1 VGALFIVGTVAGVLS
16 AVVTGPV
23 LDGSDYLVEVT
34 ANGNQT
40 IIGAL
45 LVLTMGL
52 ALAIV
57 PVMMFPVFRKHN
69 EALALGYVVFR
80 GGLEAVT

>member
-1 VGALFIVGTVAGVLS
+1 MLS

-34 ANGNQT
+34 ANGNQM